1 MDQIGERDFA
11 LLLEGIEHCCEER
24 FSLIF
29 PEERGVPG
37 VWKTLAS
44 KLRSIGV
51 TLEARPIKQ
60 PQGGDGYLLRESE
73 VESPRKGVSHT
84 GVVFRDKGE
93 VGEAVWIQGQK
104 EEIHMNDMLLKHCL
118 VGRLRVPVV
127 KVPKLAERVWRLGVC
142 LFKGKSLH
150 LKWWSPKASCYRE
163 WCAKDCWVRLVELP
177 LHLWGK
183 DFFKRLWWEILPWVL
198 VVVPKEGCRVLE
210 FRDDNEGKPCAKWSV
225 GAKVG
230 KNAKRWEQHKVPLH
244 AAQVGAEFSMCSSA
258 SKAGGQAERMAF
270 GPFSLSRVGE
280 KGAPRK
286 DNTSKDL
293 LGVGNLSF
301 FTNFVSFNK
310 YLGLPMDG

>member
-1 MDQIGERDFA
+1 MTVE
-11 LLLEGIEHCCEER
+11 EER

-29 PEERGVPG
+29 PEERGVRG

-127 KVPKLAERVWRLGVC
+127 KVPKLG
-142 LFKGKSLH
+142 
-150 LKWWSPKASCYRE
+150 
-163 WCAKDCWVRLVELP
+163 
-177 LHLWGK
+177 
-183 DFFKRLWWEILPWVL
+183 
-198 VVVPKEGCRVLE
+198 
-210 FRDDNEGKPCAKWSV
+210 
-225 GAKVG
+225 
-230 KNAKRWEQHKVPLH
+230 
-244 AAQVGAEFSMCSSA
+244 
-258 SKAGGQAERMAF
+258 
-270 GPFSLSRVGE
+270 
-280 KGAPRK
+280 
-286 DNTSKDL
+286 
-293 LGVGNLSF
+293 
-301 FTNFVSFNK
+301 
-310 YLGLPMDG
+310 